1 MDAAITAEV
10 KAGVLAVD
18 TNVVVGLLTDDEPAQ
33 AARARAIF
41 EESVLLAKTVILE
54 AEWVLRRLYRFDRSR
69 IADAFSQL
77 VALPAVVCEDISS
90 ITEAIGWMRG
100 GMDFADALHFASART
115 AGSFATFDRQLA
127 RRAATL
133 ADVTVI
139 PA

>member
-54 AEWVLRRLYRFDRSR
+54 AE
-69 IADAFSQL
+69 
-77 VALPAVVCEDISS
+77 
-90 ITEAIGWMRG
+90 
-100 GMDFADALHFASART
+100 
-115 AGSFATFDRQLA
+115 
-127 RRAATL
+127 
-133 ADVTVI
+133 
-139 PA
+139 